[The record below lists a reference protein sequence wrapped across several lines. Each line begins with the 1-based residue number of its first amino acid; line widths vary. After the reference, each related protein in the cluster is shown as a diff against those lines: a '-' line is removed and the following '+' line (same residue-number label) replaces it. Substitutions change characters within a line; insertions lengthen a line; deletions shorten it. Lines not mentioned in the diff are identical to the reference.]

1 MPHASPPRWTRAM
14 VEALPEDG
22 QRYEL
27 AYGELLVTPAPGRR
41 HERILLRF
49 FRAIDTFVTAEGLG
63 ELFVSHGVVSWDDA
77 SYFLPDLLVVPAS
90 ESHTDDWAEVQH
102 PLLIIEVLSPSSA
115 RHDRVQKRRRFQEA
129 GVPLYG
135 IVDPGAGA
143 GGGLDAGPPSPASA
157 GPPHLAPG
165 RRRRA
170 AHPRPPHPLHP
181 ALSASSPRSPRPI
194 PRRNRMAARG
204 GAAVRRLKPGR
215 VPA

>member
-1 MPHASPPRWTRAM
+1 MAMPHASPPRWTRAM
-14 VEALPEDG
+14 VEALPDDG

-49 FRAIDTFVTAEGLG
+49 FRAIDTYVTAEGLG
-63 ELFVSHGVVSWDDA
+63 ELFVSHGVVSWDDD
-77 SYFLPDLLVVPAS
+77 SYFLPDLVVIPAS

-135 IVDPGAGA
+135 IVDPDLARVEIWTPADSAPRVESDRLTWHPAGA
-143 GGGLDAGPPSPASA
+143 AAPLVLDLPQ
-157 GPPHLAPG
+157 LFAP
-165 RRRRA
+165 R
-170 AHPRPPHPLHP
+170 
-181 ALSASSPRSPRPI
+181 
-194 PRRNRMAARG
+194 
-204 GAAVRRLKPGR
+204 
-215 VPA
+215 